1 MKMITLIIL
10 GLLSLIVVTIV
21 SAYTAPDSDNVNLVL
36 DIGYTAPDSHNVHL
50 VLGDVITDTCSC
62 PGLNNDW
69 EVDHS
74 DYCNLGD
81 CDLGTGKL
89 TFIGSGETSCTGHII
104 TSDLGDPNTGNILW
118 LNNSNCNIE
127 VSS

>member
-1 MKMITLIIL
+1 MKTIMFIII
-10 GLLSLIVVTIV
+10 GLLSIASIVI
-21 SAYTAPDSDNVNLVL
+21 AYTPPTSHNVNLVL
-36 DIGYTAPDSHNVHL
+36 DTSYTPPTVHNVHL
-50 VLGDVITDTCSC
+50 ILGNVTTDTCDC

-89 TFIGSGETSCTGHII
+89 NFTGSGETSCTGHII

-118 LNNSNCNIE
+118 LNNSDCNIE
-127 VSS
+127 VNT